1 MYLWHA
7 RESKQAR
14 RTIPEGKN
22 LIDQD
27 HDEDAHFALLQE
39 SLHRLKLWVTTLI
52 VLLVLVAAA
61 LVLVIANASSQHTS
75 KPESQSPVPPMPLT
89 QTTFELNPLYAGRSS
104 PSRDE
109 AWSSLTP
116 PGDGFI
122 LLPNA
127 TAQGTYNLPLGNFPR
142 PSLRYL
148 ALPPVALSGEDPRAP
163 PHAASCHG
171 SREPGRDLRSF
182 A

>member
-1 MYLWHA
+1 LTYFNVGENDFHTRTCITKMYLWHA

-75 KPESQSPVPPMPLT
+75 KPESQSPVPPSKSGHIHSQL
-89 QTTFELNPLYAGRSS
+89 
-104 PSRDE
+104 
-109 AWSSLTP
+109 
-116 PGDGFI
+116 
-122 LLPNA
+122 
-127 TAQGTYNLPLGNFPR
+127 GTKI
-142 PSLRYL
+142 S
-148 ALPPVALSGEDPRAP
+148 VQ
-163 PHAASCHG
+163 CH
-171 SREPGRDLRSF
+171 
-182 A
+182 